1 MVLLGP
7 HCYLGTFLVAVS
19 GGYSIGTGFSLRWLP
34 SLQSAGSRHMG
45 FDSWSCCA
53 PERGRSSVVHGL
65 KLPVA
70 CGILLDQGSKW
81 CPLSTVQ
88 AGPS

>member
-1 MVLLGP
+1 MYYGFAGSSLLLGNFP
-7 HCYLGTFLVAVS
+7 SCGLM
-19 GGYSIGTGFSLRWLP
+19 GFSLRWLL
-34 SLQSAGSRHMG
+34 SLQSTFSRHMG
-45 FDSWSCCA
+45 FHSWGCCA
-53 PERGRSSVVHGL
+53 PELGRSSVVHGL